1 MIIAHL
7 SDIHIRK
14 TRRHTEYKKILENL
28 VGSIESFNVD
38 RIAIAGDLLHNK
50 TDLSPEAVD
59 LASLY
64 LNTLSDVAPVDIIL
78 PTAVVLLPSTE
89 NCRTPAISTSTNLP
103 DGA

>member
-14 TRRHTEYKKILENL
+14 TRRDTEYKKVLENL
-28 VGSIESFNVD
+28 VASIESFNVD

-50 TDLSPEAVD
+50 TDLSPEAVY

-64 LNTLSDVAPVDIIL
+64 LNTLSDLAPVDIIL
-78 PTAVVLLPSTE
+78 GNHDCVINQHNRLESLSPIIEL
-89 NCRTPAISTSTNLP
+89 
-103 DGA
+103 